1 MGGKNGWENDQA
13 VAEWLLDQYKEES
26 ANQQIKDHLKLM
38 KTESMMSQFR
48 TLVRNMSEDEF
59 MEAGILVA
67 QKLSQTKREEFI
79 QAFGQIRSEEDD
91 ENSKVEQESKDLDHD
106 KDDSSASENGF

>member
-1 MGGKNGWENDQA
+1 
-13 VAEWLLDQYKEES
+13 
-26 ANQQIKDHLKLM
+26 M

-67 QKLSQTKREEFI
+67 QKLSQTKRYNFKL
-79 QAFGQIRSEEDD
+79 QSE
-91 ENSKVEQESKDLDHD
+91 
-106 KDDSSASENGF
+106 

>member
-1 MGGKNGWENDQA
+1 MPPSKITRCTYHFVLINFRWKNDQA

-26 ANQQIKDHLKLM
+26 ASQQIKDHLKLM

-67 QKLSQTKREEFI
+67 QKLSQTKR
-79 QAFGQIRSEEDD
+79 
-91 ENSKVEQESKDLDHD
+91 
-106 KDDSSASENGF
+106 

>member
-1 MGGKNGWENDQA
+1 MLNMTRAKMGKYFLIINIVTYQNCKMNLFLLNNFRWENDQA

-26 ANQQIKDHLKLM
+26 ASQQIKDHLKLM

-67 QKLSQTKREEFI
+67 QKLSQTKR
-79 QAFGQIRSEEDD
+79 
-91 ENSKVEQESKDLDHD
+91 
-106 KDDSSASENGF
+106 

>member
-1 MGGKNGWENDQA
+1 MNLFLLNYFRWENDQA

-26 ANQQIKDHLKLM
+26 ASQQIKDHLKLM

-67 QKLSQTKREEFI
+67 QKLSQTKRYNFKLQI
-79 QAFGQIRSEEDD
+79 KSFQTFGI
-91 ENSKVEQESKDLDHD
+91 
-106 KDDSSASENGF
+106 